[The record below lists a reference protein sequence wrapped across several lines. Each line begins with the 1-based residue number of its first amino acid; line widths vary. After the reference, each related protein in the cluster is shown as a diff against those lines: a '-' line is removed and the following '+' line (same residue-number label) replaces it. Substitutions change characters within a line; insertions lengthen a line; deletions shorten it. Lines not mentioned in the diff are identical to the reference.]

1 MGRVS
6 IVCDVLGS
14 DFVGLVGFEV
24 ETSCSPGF
32 EGCIVGTMLP
42 PAWVLVVLAVWVEV
56 AVMRW

>member
-14 DFVGLVGFEV
+14 DFVGIVGFEV
-24 ETSCSPGF
+24 EAPCSPGF
-32 EGCIVGTMLP
+32 EGCIVGTKL
-42 PAWVLVVLAVWVEV
+42 PAWVLLVLAVWAEV